1 MKNRSGGQKVK
12 MRILV
17 VSQYFYPENFRVNM
31 LSEELVKRG
40 HEVTVLTGY
49 PQYPQGSLYDGYGF
63 NLPYDRVWHGVDVQR
78 VKVLPRG
85 SGVWG
90 LLMNCLSFVYEGIK
104 WVRNCKTKFDIIYVF
119 EVSPA
124 TVGIPAV
131 AYKKKFDVPLL
142 FNVQDLWPES
152 VEVVLG
158 IRNRLLVGVLNRIV
172 DSIYAASD
180 RILCSSKGFVTNIAA
195 RGVEKEKLV
204 FWPQFCMEPDLTGSA
219 KPSVYKGGNFNIVFA
234 GNIGDAQGLDL
245 LIDAADQLKD
255 SNIRWFLIG
264 DGRARARLEKRVQA
278 HALQDRVFFIGKV
291 SEGAA
296 NVYVHYADCAYLSF
310 MDNTLFN
317 MVIPAKLQT
326 YLACGTPILAVASG
340 ESRKIVEEARCG
352 YACGQNISDVV
363 DTIRRMMT
371 ETDNLQVLSRNAR
384 RYYLEHFTVDTV
396 VRELE
401 NVMRSICARDKEY

>member
-1 MKNRSGGQKVK
+1 M
-12 MRILV
+12 
-17 VSQYFYPENFRVNM
+17 
-31 LSEELVKRG
+31 
-40 HEVTVLTGY
+40 
-49 PQYPQGSLYDGYGF
+49 
-63 NLPYDRVWHGVDVQR
+63 
-78 VKVLPRG
+78 
-85 SGVWG
+85 
-90 LLMNCLSFVYEGIK
+90 
-104 WVRNCKTKFDIIYVF
+104 
-119 EVSPA
+119 
-124 TVGIPAV
+124 
-131 AYKKKFDVPLL
+131 
-142 FNVQDLWPES
+142 
-152 VEVVLG
+152 
-158 IRNRLLVGVLNRIV
+158 
-172 DSIYAASD
+172 
-180 RILCSSKGFVTNIAA
+180 
-195 RGVEKEKLV
+195 
-204 FWPQFCMEPDLTGSA
+204 
-219 KPSVYKGGNFNIVFA
+219 
-234 GNIGDAQGLDL
+234 DL